1 MAKLVAN
8 TYGDALFELA
18 LGESAV
24 DSLFEEAKVVL
35 AAFNSNKE
43 LGKLLNHP
51 KIETNEKQKVIE
63 NCFNPFVSRNMT
75 GFLVLMVSKTRQDSI
90 EDALNYFI
98 HRVKEYKGIGTAYV
112 TTAAALRDEQK
123 NRLVTRL
130 LQTTDYKE
138 FEMIYSVDESL
149 LGGMVIRIGDKVVDS
164 SVKTKLDELTR
175 DLKKIQLG

>member
-18 LGESAV
+18 LSESAV
-24 DSLFEEAKVVL
+24 DSLFAEAKVVL
-35 AAFNSNKE
+35 QAFADNEE

-63 NCFNPFVSRNMT
+63 NCFSSFVSKDMT
-75 GFLVLMVSKTRQDSI
+75 GFLVLMVAKTRQDSI
-90 EDALNYFI
+90 EEALEFFLDK
-98 HRVKEYKGIGTAYV
+98 VKEYKKIGTAYV
-112 TTAAALRDEQK
+112 TTASELRKEQK
-123 NRLVTRL
+123 SKLVAKL

-138 FEMIYSVDESL
+138 FEMNYEVDESL

-164 SVKTKLDELTR
+164 SVKTKIDNLTR